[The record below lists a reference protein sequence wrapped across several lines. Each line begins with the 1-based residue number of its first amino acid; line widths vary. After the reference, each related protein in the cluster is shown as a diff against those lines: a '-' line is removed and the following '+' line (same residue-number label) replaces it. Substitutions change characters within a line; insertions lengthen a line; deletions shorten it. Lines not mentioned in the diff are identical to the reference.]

1 MKLVKF
7 WNSQWT
13 NRQALLLKCNSWIQ
27 KNVQDLDL
35 SGKNQFSEHCVPA
48 FVNVDTLVCFCLRW
62 EILGII
68 YTKHEHVFLLALSN
82 P

>member
-7 WNSQWT
+7 WNSQWI

-35 SGKNQFSEHCVPA
+35 SGK
-48 FVNVDTLVCFCLRW
+48 
-62 EILGII
+62 
-68 YTKHEHVFLLALSN
+68 K
-82 P
+82 